1 MPQRWTQKGHEPQDN
16 QHANYPKSRHQNIY
30 CHAFTS
36 MSSPT
41 NRSSAQDL
49 QKETPGTSKLDEF
62 IISMSFERCDSEP
75 VLCRRR
81 AGRDPA
87 ERRFL
92 HFLHDYSQKHRPLS
106 RAQITALVQP
116 WPDGN
121 KTLHRSGSQPSRP
134 KSGPSASPMTAMLR
148 RPSSAPQ
155 VESPTKMV
163 AIRQRA
169 LSKIAI
175 GLHVALLNAKISQK
189 PGEIQLEEPIG
200 KPRFEQVYRI
210 YRQFLRFKSLEAERA
225 AEVRYLRQEK
235 QIQEAWCD
243 MGEAAATDGDVH
255 LPMEPPL
262 SRLRWSTL
270 IHWLEQEAS
279 CGVQQTYRRS
289 VSALL
294 RGVKLWRQ
302 LCASREQAEGISLGL
317 LLSWAFP
324 SSTSADI
331 AEMLLWLA
339 QKELETWWHNLI
351 QFVWRWM
358 A

>member
-1 MPQRWTQKGHEPQDN
+1 
-16 QHANYPKSRHQNIY
+16 
-30 CHAFTS
+30 
-36 MSSPT
+36 
-41 NRSSAQDL
+41 
-49 QKETPGTSKLDEF
+49 
-62 IISMSFERCDSEP
+62 
-75 VLCRRR
+75 
-81 AGRDPA
+81 
-87 ERRFL
+87 
-92 HFLHDYSQKHRPLS
+92 
-106 RAQITALVQP
+106 
-116 WPDGN
+116 
-121 KTLHRSGSQPSRP
+121 
-134 KSGPSASPMTAMLR
+134 
-148 RPSSAPQ
+148 
-155 VESPTKMV
+155 MV

-255 LPMEPPL
+255 LPMELDSNVDSKPPL

-331 AEMLLWLA
+331 AEMMLWLA
-339 QKELETWWHNLI
+339 QKELETWWHSLI
-351 QFVWRWM
+351 QFV
-358 A
+358 

>member
-1 MPQRWTQKGHEPQDN
+1 
-16 QHANYPKSRHQNIY
+16 
-30 CHAFTS
+30 
-36 MSSPT
+36 
-41 NRSSAQDL
+41 
-49 QKETPGTSKLDEF
+49 
-62 IISMSFERCDSEP
+62 MSFERCDSEP
-75 VLCRRR
+75 ILSRRK
-81 AGRDPA
+81 ARDPA

-92 HFLHDYSQKHRPLS
+92 HFLDHYSQKHRPFS
-106 RAQITALVQP
+106 RAQTAAFVQP
-116 WPDGN
+116 LPDGN
-121 KTLHRSGSQPSRP
+121 KTLLRSGSQPLRP
-134 KSGPSASPMTAMLR
+134 KSGPPASPMTAMLR

-155 VESPTKMV
+155 VESPTKIV

-200 KPRFEQVYRI
+200 KPKMEQVYRI

-235 QIQEAWCD
+235 LVQDAWYD
-243 MGEAAATDGDVH
+243 MGEAVAGSGNDFH
-255 LPMEPPL
+255 LPMELLDVRPTPPL
-262 SRLRWSTL
+262 SRLCWSTL
-270 IHWLEQEAS
+270 IQWLEQEAS

-324 SSTSADI
+324 SSSSTDI

-339 QKELETWWHNLI
+339 QQELETWWHNLHEDGWPKESNGLQSFFQNVPDGFRI
-351 QFVWRWM
+351 LVVCICKSLM
-358 A
+358 YVC

>member
-1 MPQRWTQKGHEPQDN
+1 
-16 QHANYPKSRHQNIY
+16 
-30 CHAFTS
+30 
-36 MSSPT
+36 
-41 NRSSAQDL
+41 
-49 QKETPGTSKLDEF
+49 
-62 IISMSFERCDSEP
+62 MSFERCDSEP
-75 VLCRRR
+75 ILCRRR
-81 AGRDPA
+81 ARDPA

-92 HFLHDYSQKHRPLS
+92 HFLDHYSQKHRPLS
-106 RAQITALVQP
+106 RAQTAFVQL
-116 WPDGN
+116 PDGN
-121 KTLHRSGSQPSRP
+121 KTLHRSGSQPLRP
-134 KSGPSASPMTAMLR
+134 KSGAPASPMTAMLR

-155 VESPTKMV
+155 VESPTKTV

-200 KPRFEQVYRI
+200 KPRMEQVYRI

-235 QIQEAWCD
+235 QVQEAWCE
-243 MGEAAATDGDVH
+243 GEAATDGDVH
-255 LPMEPPL
+255 LPMDSTSPPL

-270 IHWLEQEAS
+270 IFWLEQEAS

-294 RGVKLWRQ
+294 RGVKLWRE
-302 LCASREQAEGISLGL
+302 LCASREQAAEGISLGL
-317 LLSWAFP
+317 LLSWVFP
-324 SSTSADI
+324 ASTSAVV

-351 QFVWRWM
+351 QFV
-358 A
+358 

>member
-1 MPQRWTQKGHEPQDN
+1 
-16 QHANYPKSRHQNIY
+16 
-30 CHAFTS
+30 

-302 LCASREQAEGISLGL
+302 LCASRDQAEGISLGL

-339 QKELETWWHNLI
+339 QKELETWWQNLI
-351 QFVWRWM
+351 QFV
-358 A
+358 